1 MVDDYGYINAR
12 IRGMK
17 SRLLDERVYNELL
30 NQPDLESMI
39 SVLKNTQYGPVLA
52 RMPKTENL
60 MDAFI
65 QALREDL
72 ENTFK
77 KILKISSGNPH
88 KLFQILLMR
97 YDIENLLIL
106 IRGKIQNIPERE
118 IRNSLL
124 PAFIFDRARLNEL
137 VTAKD
142 AAEII
147 DTIATWTLDL
157 PLAITRDLVRAVRE
171 KNLHLAEYLIEES
184 FYSWALSQ
192 LSESDENDRIV
203 ASVLRRLIDIR
214 NIIATLIMLKDGLK
228 PLGRIHYLRNGTLPP
243 RILKSL
249 ENASTLEEG
258 YSILADTTYGKIL
271 REGRKIDSI
280 TDFERYLEKL
290 EVESV
295 INLKRGDPLGIGIGA
310 SYIFAKESE
319 VTNLRIIAYGVSF
332 GLSKPEIRDKIVIY
346 Q

>member
-17 SRLLDERVYNELL
+17 SRLLDERIYNELL
-30 NQPDLESMI
+30 NQPDLDSMI
-39 SVLKNTQYGPVLA
+39 SVLKNTQYGAVLA
-52 RMPKTENL
+52 RMPKSENL

-77 KILKISSGNPH
+77 KILKISSGNPR

-106 IRGKIQNIPERE
+106 IRGKIQNIPERD
-118 IRNSLL
+118 IRNSLV

-147 DTIATWTLDL
+147 DTIATWSIEL
-157 PLAITRDLVRAVRE
+157 PLSITRDLVRAVRE

-192 LSESDENDRIV
+192 LNENDENDRIV
-203 ASVLRRLIDIR
+203 AGVLRRLIDIR
-214 NIIATLIMLKDGLK
+214 NIIATLIMLKDGIK
-228 PLGRIHYLRNGTLPP
+228 PLGRIHYLSNGTLSKSV
-243 RILKSL
+243 LKSL

-258 YSILADTTYGKIL
+258 YSVIANTPYGKIL

-280 TDFERYLEKL
+280 TDFERHLEKL

-310 SYIFAKESE
+310 SYIFSKESE
-319 VTNLRIIAYGVSF
+319 VTNLRIIAYGISF

>member
-30 NQPDLESMI
+30 NQPDLDSVI
-39 SVLKNTQYGPVLA
+39 TVLKNTPYGGVLA
-52 RMPKTENL
+52 RMPQTENL
-60 MDAFI
+60 IDTFI

-72 ENTFK
+72 ENTFQ
-77 KILKISSGNPH
+77 KILKISSGEPQR
-88 KLFQILLMR
+88 LFKILLMR

-106 IRGKIQNIPERE
+106 IRGKIQGIPERE
-118 IRNSLL
+118 IKNSLM

-142 AAEII
+142 ASEII
-147 DTIATWTLDL
+147 DTIATWSIKL
-157 PLAITRDLVRAVRE
+157 PLSITRDLVRAVRDG
-171 KNLHLAEYLIEES
+171 NLHLSEYLIEES
-184 FYSWALSQ
+184 FYTWAIGELSDR
-192 LSESDENDRIV
+192 SENEKIV
-203 ASVLRRLIDIR
+203 KGILQRLIDIR
-214 NIIATLIMLKDGLK
+214 NIIATLIVLKDGLK
-228 PLGRIHYLRNGTLPP
+228 PLGRIHYLNNGTLSK
-243 RILKSL
+243 RILNAL
-249 ENASTLEEG
+249 ENAETLEQG
-258 YSILADTTYGKIL
+258 YEVLKDTPYGRIF

-280 TDFERYLEKL
+280 TDYERHLEKL

-310 SYIFAKESE
+310 SFIFAKESE
-319 VTNLRIIAYGVSF
+319 VTNLRIIAYGISF